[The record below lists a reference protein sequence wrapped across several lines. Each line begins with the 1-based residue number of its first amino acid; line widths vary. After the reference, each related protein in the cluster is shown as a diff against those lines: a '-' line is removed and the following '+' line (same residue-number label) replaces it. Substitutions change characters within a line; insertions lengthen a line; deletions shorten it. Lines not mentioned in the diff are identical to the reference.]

1 MKIKQ
6 LKANIIFKLTP
17 LILKLSDKILK
28 YKNWRKARHNRKL
41 DNMKP
46 DVAQLQQ
53 VLNHLS
59 NENILIMENQSKIM
73 TELKNI
79 NIANS

>member
-46 DVAQLQQ
+46 TVAQLQQ
-53 VLNHLS
+53 VLNHIS
-59 NENILIMENQSKIM
+59 NENILIMENQAKLMKEFKLIK
-73 TELKNI
+73 T
-79 NIANS
+79 